1 MGGTARLGVVCL
13 MLLAVGLA
21 RLVEVEL
28 DPGTPPAL
36 SMPTPTPT
44 ADAPVEDS
52 PGAATAPTPTA
63 AAGSSDASSPAA
75 PKRAP
80 DDAPWPSGRVYVVKK
95 GESLG
100 SISKKVYGTTKHWK
114 DIQAANR
121 TVIPDPTRMRPGIE
135 LRLPR
140 IGDR

>member
-28 DPGTPPAL
+28 DPGNPPAL
-36 SMPTPTPT
+36 SMPTPTAT
-44 ADAPVEDS
+44 AGPPVEDS
-52 PGAATAPTPTA
+52 PAGATATAPAAPT
-63 AAGSSDASSPAA
+63 GKPDATSPAT

-121 TVIPDPTRMRPGIE
+121 DVIPDPTRMRPGIE

-140 IGDR
+140 IGGR

>member
-13 MLLAVGLA
+13 MVLAVGLA

-28 DPGTPPAL
+28 DPGSPPAL
-36 SMPTPTPT
+36 SMPAPAAAP
-44 ADAPVEDS
+44 AVEESPAPVGTLDV
-52 PGAATAPTPTA
+52 APPTVTP
-63 AAGSSDASSPAA
+63 PR
-75 PKRAP
+75 PAP
-80 DDAPWPSGRVYVVKK
+80 DDAPWPNGRVYVVRP

-114 DIQAANR
+114 EIQAANR
-121 TVIPDPTRMRPGIE
+121 ETIPDPARMRPGTK

-140 IGDR
+140 IGGR

>member
-13 MLLAVGLA
+13 MILAVGLA

-28 DPGTPPAL
+28 DPGSPPAL
-36 SMPTPTPT
+36 AMP
-44 ADAPVEDS
+44 APEARPEVEES
-52 PGAATAPTPTA
+52 PGARSAGAPSGTPDLA
-63 AAGSSDASSPAA
+63 PPPAA
-75 PKRAP
+75 TPQPAP
-80 DDAPWPSGRVYVVKK
+80 DDAAWPEGRVYVVRP

-121 TVIPDPTRMRPGIE
+121 DVIPDPARMRPGVK

-140 IGDR
+140 VGGR

>member
-36 SMPTPTPT
+36 VVPSTPK
-44 ADAPVEDS
+44 PVVEES
-52 PGAATAPTPTA
+52 PPPPPRQDPDVPPPGR
-63 AAGSSDASSPAA
+63 GPAA
-75 PKRAP
+75 PLLAE
-80 DDAPWPSGRVYVVKK
+80 DAAWPQGSVYVVKQ
-95 GESLG
+95 GETLG
-100 SISKKVYGTTKHWK
+100 TISQKVYGTTKHWK
-114 DIQAANR
+114 RLQEENR
-121 TVIPDPTRMRPGIE
+121 DVIPDPSRMRAGVK

-140 IGDR
+140 IEGTSRGR